1 MINAL
6 GPSEALIV
14 APLELAF
21 AKIAGKKVAASAS
34 LVTDGL
40 PGRSVYFGSKSP
52 TTRSRLRHR
61 HVPSLKSEMFSRW

>member
-40 PGRSVYFGSKSP
+40 PGRSVSF
-52 TTRSRLRHR
+52 RLEVSNHTVKAATSARG
-61 HVPSLKSEMFSRW
+61 VKAGQQ